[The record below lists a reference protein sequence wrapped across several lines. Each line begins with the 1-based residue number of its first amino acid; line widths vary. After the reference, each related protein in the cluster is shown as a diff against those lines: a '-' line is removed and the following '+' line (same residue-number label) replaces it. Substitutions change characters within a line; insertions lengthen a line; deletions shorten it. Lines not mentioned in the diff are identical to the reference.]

1 MYSRTKAREDDV
13 RGLALEFTS
22 YACCA
27 PLERC
32 DACGDWGR
40 KCPQTQWTRHPL
52 VRSCEGVCSALCRQ
66 SVPLVG
72 SAAPDGVLSLVLR

>member
-1 MYSRTKAREDDV
+1 MYSRTKARGDAA
-13 RGLALEFTS
+13 RGWLVANS
-22 YACCA
+22 YARCT

-40 KCPQTQWTRHPL
+40 KCPQTQRARHPL
-52 VRSCEGVCSALCRQ
+52 VRSCEGVRSALRMQ

-72 SAAPDGVLSLVLR
+72 SAAPDGVPSLVLR